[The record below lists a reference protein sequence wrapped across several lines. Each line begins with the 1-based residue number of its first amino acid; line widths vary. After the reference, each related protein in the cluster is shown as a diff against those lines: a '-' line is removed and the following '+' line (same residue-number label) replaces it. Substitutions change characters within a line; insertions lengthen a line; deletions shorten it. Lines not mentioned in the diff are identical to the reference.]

1 MSSMNRNP
9 QPGNWSSFSRPHR
22 DDVPRP
28 LEPSIAKSQHILPA
42 SVNEKSPSARTSPLP
57 PGAPPNTWFASRRKQ
72 KGEIEK
78 PWLNEKN
85 PRQIW
90 LSLFPIIGVIV
101 GFLATGAL
109 VWDGLREAKLPDY
122 CQIMDEDFSGGLNP
136 KIWTKESEVGGYG
149 NGQFEETT
157 STNENVFI
165 QDGMLIIRPS
175 LQDEQLIYQN
185 NVINLTKDGLCTA
198 EGQPWQSCV
207 TSTNTTNGTIVNPV
221 KSARINTKGGASI
234 KYGRLISTFPAAW
247 SYLPMFY

>member
-1 MSSMNRNP
+1 M
-9 QPGNWSSFSRPHR
+9 
-22 DDVPRP
+22 
-28 LEPSIAKSQHILPA
+28 PA
-42 SVNEKSPSARTSPLP
+42 NS
-57 PGAPPNTWFASRRKQ
+57 WFASRRKQ

-90 LSLFPIIGVIV
+90 LSLFPIIGVLV

-109 VWDGLREAKLPDY
+109 VWDGLRQAKLPDY
-122 CQIMDEDFSGGLNP
+122 CQIMDEDFSSGLNS
-136 KIWTKESEVGGYG
+136 KIWTRESEVGGYG

-157 STNENVFI
+157 STDENVFVR
-165 QDGMLIIRPS
+165 DGMLVIRPS

-185 NVINLTKDGLCTA
+185 NIINLTKDGLCTA

-221 KSARINTKGGASI
+221 KSGRINTKAGASI
-234 KYGRLISTFPAAW
+234 KYGG
-247 SYLPMFY
+247 